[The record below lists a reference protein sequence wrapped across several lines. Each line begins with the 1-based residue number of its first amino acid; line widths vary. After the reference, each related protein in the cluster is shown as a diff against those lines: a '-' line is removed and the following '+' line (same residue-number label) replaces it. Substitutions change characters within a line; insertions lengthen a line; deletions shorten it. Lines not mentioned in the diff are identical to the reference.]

1 MAENRGGEGMS
12 WTIRA
17 ATANDIP
24 VLVEF
29 NQGCA
34 RDSEGKEL
42 DREILTGGVTR
53 GLQHGDEVLYL
64 LAENQDGPLGQI
76 MLTREW
82 SDWRNGW
89 IAWIQ
94 SVYVRPEYRGQG
106 VFRSLLENAVD
117 RLKQDPDVIG
127 VRLYVEQDN
136 SAAESVYLRT
146 GFTDPNYKVLELLF
160 RN

>member
-1 MAENRGGEGMS
+1 MN

-17 ATANDIP
+17 ATNNDIP

-29 NQGCA
+29 NLGCA

-42 DREILTGGVTR
+42 DREILTGGVKR
-53 GLQHGDEVLYL
+53 GLQQEGEVLYL
-64 LAENQDGPLGQI
+64 LAENPDGPIGQI

-94 SVYVRPEYRGQG
+94 SVYVRPEFRGQG
-106 VFRSLLENAVD
+106 VFRSLLKIAVE
-117 RLKQDPDVIG
+117 RLQSQPDVIG

-136 SAAESVYLRT
+136 SSAESVYLRT
-146 GFTDPNYKVLELLF
+146 GFVDPNYKVLELMFDKRQTLH
-160 RN
+160 